1 MKLYFQRSVYALIAM
16 ENQRSLSQLTEVG
29 VTSEREEEVWRDG

>member
-1 MKLYFQRSVYALIAM
+1 MKLCFQRSVYALTAT
-16 ENQRSLSQLTEVG
+16 ENQQPPPQLTEVG